1 MIAMRTTLNLDEDL
15 VFVLKKAARRG
26 GQSFTAV
33 VNETLRAGLTNR
45 GGQTRPRR
53 YRIEPASLGG
63 ARAELDLDRALRL
76 ADEWLGQP
84 FVESV
89 GPGEKHWPLLRT
101 LLAATG
107 SAGNLTSDA
116 HLAALSLENG
126 AEICSTDRDFGR
138 FPGVRHLNP
147 LA

>member
-1 MIAMRTTLNLDEDL
+1 MILVDANLLIYAVDADSPHHA
-15 VFVLKKAARRG
+15 KARLWLE
-26 GQSFTAV
+26 
-33 VNETLRAGLTNR
+33 ETLSGTTRVGL
-45 GGQTRPRR
+45 
-53 YRIEPASLGG
+53 AWVVLL
-63 ARAELDLDRALRL
+63 AFLRL
-76 ADEWLGQP
+76 TTHPAVMRRPLAVESAMGYVDGWLGQP
-84 FVESV
+84 FVELV

-107 SAGNLTSDA
+107 AAGNLTSDA

-126 AEICSTDRDFGR
+126 AEIYSTDRDFGR

>member
-1 MIAMRTTLNLDEDL
+1 VILIDANLLIYAVDADSPHH
-15 VFVLKKAARRG
+15 KKARAWLE
-26 GQSFTAV
+26 
-33 VNETLRAGLTNR
+33 ETLSGTTRVGLAWVVLLAFLRLTTHPSVMR
-45 GGQTRPRR
+45 RPLAV
-53 YRIEPASLGG
+53 E
-63 ARAELDLDRALRL
+63 RALGYV
-76 ADEWLGQP
+76 DEWLGQP

>member
-1 MIAMRTTLNLDEDL
+1 MILIDANLLIYAVDADSPHHA
-15 VFVLKKAARRG
+15 KARPW
-26 GQSFTAV
+26 FE
-33 VNETLRAGLTNR
+33 ETLSGTTRVGLAWVVLLAFLRLTTHPSVMR
-45 GGQTRPRR
+45 RPLTV
-53 YRIEPASLGG
+53 E
-63 ARAELDLDRALRL
+63 RALGYV
-76 ADEWLGQP
+76 DDWLGQP
-84 FVESV
+84 FVELV

-107 SAGNLTSDA
+107 AAGNLTSDA

-147 LA
+147 LV